1 MVTFTFDDGTTITG
15 LETTDYIWYVSNVE
29 LNTELLSSNVF
40 LVTITDGENTS
51 LIGNQT
57 LAESKT
63 ENGKYYYR
71 LHEKTDADDVTS
83 MMIDHEYRLTLLE
96 LGI

>member
-1 MVTFTFDDGTTITG
+1 MVTFTFDNGTIITG
-15 LETTDYIWYVSNVE
+15 LETTDFRWYTSE
-29 LNTELLSSNVF
+29 SALDTELLSNVF
-40 LVTITDGENTS
+40 LVTVMEGENTS

-71 LHEKTDADDVTS
+71 LREKTDADDTNS